1 VLNLSIKENL
11 LKFGVHVQEEMYDFN
26 LLVSYPWGL
35 YGRAKKEVMQV
46 LEMLGDESP
55 TVKRTIA
62 EGIIGVKTRL
72 DPREVIRGLRKLFDE
87 DPFALQYTLKWVPVD
102 LWTLSNMDSMKEA
115 VRKLRNRIHAGERW
129 RMTVEKRRYSQHH
142 KIEIIRE
149 LADLI
154 DEKVDLENPEKILRL
169 DIIGRYVG
177 ISVLTPQ
184 EVFSVAKPHF
194 SIPRTVKS

>member
-1 VLNLSIKENL
+1 VLHLSIKEDL
-11 LKFGVHVQEEMYDFN
+11 LKFGVPMRREMYDFN
-26 LLVSYPWGL
+26 ILVSYSWGV
-35 YGRAKKEVMQV
+35 YGKAKREIVQV
-46 LEMLGDESP
+46 LETLGDEGP
-55 TVKRTIA
+55 VVERTIA

-72 DPREVIRGLRKLFDE
+72 DSREVVRGLRRLFDE
-87 DPFALQYTLKWVPVD
+87 DLFVLQYTLKWVPVD
-102 LWTLSNMDSMKEA
+102 LWTLSDMDSMKEA

-154 DEKVDLENPEKILRL
+154 DEKVDLENPEKILRV
-169 DIIGRYVG
+169 DIIGRYAG

-184 EVFSVAKPHF
+184 EVFSVAKPY
-194 SIPRTVKS
+194 SGTP

>member
-1 VLNLSIKENL
+1 MR
-11 LKFGVHVQEEMYDFN
+11 EEIYDFN
-26 LLVSYPWGL
+26 LLVSCSWGV
-35 YGRAKKEVMQV
+35 YGRAKKEIVRI
-46 LEMLGDESP
+46 LETLGDESP
-55 TVKRTIA
+55 LVKRTIA

-72 DPREVIRGLRKLFDE
+72 DPREVVQGLRRLFGE
-87 DPFALQYTLKWVPVD
+87 DPLTLQYTLKWVPVD
-102 LWTLSNMDSMKEA
+102 LWTLSDMDSMKEG

-154 DEKVDLENPEKILRL
+154 EEKVDLENPEKILRV
-169 DIIGRYVG
+169 DIIGRYAG

-184 EVFSVAKPHF
+184 DIFSV
-194 SIPRTVKS
+194 VKTAL